1 MAYLLDAN
9 VFISGK
15 RLHYGFDFCPGF
27 WDWLVRA
34 NQAGRVYCVE
44 KVADELTG
52 SGDDLSQWFRQYEAR
67 FSVPVDQSV
76 LPAFATIS
84 SWVTAQNY
92 TPDARSQFFQVAD
105 YYLVA
110 QALAGSHTV
119 VTHEVPSGTPKKVK
133 IPDVCVGL
141 RIPCISPFEMLRRE
155 QARFVLG

>member
-34 NQAGRVYCVE
+34 NAAQRVYCIE

-52 SGDDLSQWFRQYEAR
+52 SGDDLSVWFQQYETS
-67 FSVPVDQSV
+67 FSIAVDQSV
-76 LPAFATIS
+76 LPSFATVTT
-84 SWVTAQNY
+84 WVTGRAY
-92 TPDARSQFFQVAD
+92 TPDAQSQFFQTAD

-110 QALAGSHTV
+110 QALAGFHTV
-119 VTHEVPSGTPKKVK
+119 VTHEVPSGAVKKVK

-141 RIPCISPFEMLRRE
+141 GIPCISPFEMLRRE